1 MNNSRTSIKDELIK
15 VMASIEITSY
25 DHAVEC
31 EDEKNSIGEIAY
43 KRFIYLLEAMKKEDF
58 VGFQWTTR
66 RSRIPLLH
74 VFSSSTEMKHDT
86 VRWAF
91 PANEVQFKKKT
102 EEKAALFEEGR
113 HVYFLEPVRMKDDEG
128 DENESAARRRE
139 DHKLKKEIRPYV
151 NTLELLLAL
160 RAEQAILRAVFFPR
174 GEKTP
179 GALILV
185 STPKSMSI
193 RLRSVLTIYF
203 TNTNVKTIGDL
214 KMNTAEEKEEV
225 LIDGYDLYYSI
236 PRILDSSMVMPK
248 PKEERAEKFADM
260 PLDKLNFSVRTYNSL
275 MRGNVRT
282 LGDLVALT
290 DEELLKI
297 RNLGRLGV
305 CEVREKID
313 ELESRGMLPLPKVK
327 TKEVKKKDGPEKDP
341 LSSLDSLIGLSEV
354 KAQARRIAAF
364 ARMRQD
370 MKDRKLKA
378 TPIAMNMEFT
388 GNPGTAKTTVARI
401 MAEIFYD
408 LGILSSPE
416 IVEVGRADLIGE
428 YVGQTAPKVKEIFS
442 RARGKVLFIDEAY
455 SLKDG
460 YKESYVDEAV
470 SAIVQ
475 EMENHRDITVVIF
488 AGYPDKM
495 KEFMDMN
502 PGLRSRV
509 PFHLSFD
516 DYSAEEL
523 GSIAELEAE
532 RRGFAI
538 AGEARAKVIEICGKV
553 AGKGEYGNGRFCRNL
568 VENAIM
574 NFASRVYGTDGK
586 PEEVRFELVA
596 DDITMPKSDVPE
608 EKEPRRIGF
617 LPA

>member
-31 EDEKNSIGEIAY
+31 EDENNSIGEIAY

-113 HVYFLEPVRMKDDEG
+113 RVYFLEPVRMKDDEG

-203 TNTNVKTIGDL
+203 ANTNVKTIRDL
-214 KMNTAEEKEEV
+214 KMNTAEEKEEA
-225 LIDGYDLYYSI
+225 LIDGFDLYYSI

-248 PKEERAEKFADM
+248 PKEERAEKFSDM
-260 PLDKLNFSVRTYNSL
+260 PLHDLNFSVRTYNSL

-327 TKEVKKKDGPEKDP
+327 TKGVKKDGPEKDP
-341 LSSLDSLIGLSEV
+341 LSSLDRLIGLSEV

-364 ARMRQD
+364 ARMQQD
-370 MKDRKLKA
+370 MKERNMEVS
-378 TPIAMNMEFT
+378 PVAMNMLFT

-401 MAEIFYD
+401 MAEIFYE
-408 LGILSSPE
+408 LGLLSSPK
-416 IVEVGRADLIGE
+416 IVEVGRADLVGE
-428 YVGQTAPKVKEIFS
+428 YVGHTALKVKDVFR
-442 RARGKVLFIDEAY
+442 RARGTVLFIDEAY
-455 SLKDG
+455 SLVDD
-460 YKESYVDEAV
+460 YKSSYGDEAI
-470 SAIVQ
+470 STIVQ
-475 EMENHRDITVVIF
+475 EMENRREETIVIF
-488 AGYPDKM
+488 AGYPDEMRK
-495 KEFMDMN
+495 FMNRN

-509 PFHLSFD
+509 PFHLSFG

-523 GSIAELEAE
+523 GSITELEAE

-538 AGEARAKVIEICGKV
+538 SETAHAKVIEICGKA
-553 AGKGEYGNGRFCRNL
+553 AGIGEYGNGRFCRNL
-568 VENAIM
+568 VENAIV

-586 PEEVRFELVA
+586 PEKVRFELVA